1 MLPGHYQ
8 YMRRGLR
15 GEIPERDIVL
25 ALSHK
30 RRAQVTARDATENAV
45 FSHGRAPRSPFRQRG
60 TLSGQLW
67 CICTLPQPASMPEL
81 PEVETVRQSLLD
93 RVVGRDIVDLRVGD
107 FPGVVGT
114 ESPET
119 VRARVTGRRFHD
131 IRRRGKYLFFD
142 LDDDTSIMI
151 HLRMTGKLSLVS
163 TTREELRHQ
172 RLAIELD
179 NGRDLRFSDQRKFG
193 RVLHLHLDDATRL
206 DARIGIEPLAD
217 DFTPEWLLTRLARRT
232 GKIKAVLLDQGL
244 IGGLGN
250 IYVDEA
256 LFAAGIHP
264 ERPADSLT
272 LVELTRL
279 VQAIRNVLLAALA
292 RRGTTFSSFEDA
304 DGQSG
309 GYGANLR
316 VYGKGGK
323 ALCPLCSGPL
333 LRLTVA
339 GRGTS
344 YCPACQPI
352 TVGEET

>member
-1 MLPGHYQ
+1 
-8 YMRRGLR
+8 
-15 GEIPERDIVL
+15 
-25 ALSHK
+25 
-30 RRAQVTARDATENAV
+30 
-45 FSHGRAPRSPFRQRG
+45 
-60 TLSGQLW
+60 
-67 CICTLPQPASMPEL
+67 MPEL

-93 RVVGRDIVDLRVGD
+93 RVIGRQILDLRVGD

-119 VRARVTGRRFHD
+119 VRSRITGLRFQD

-142 LDDDTSIMI
+142 LDDDTAIMI
-151 HLRMTGKLSLVS
+151 HLRMTGKLSLVPAN
-163 TTREELRHQ
+163 RAELRHQ
-172 RLAIELD
+172 RAALTLD

-193 RVLHLHLDDATRL
+193 RVLHMHPTDLAAL
-206 DARIGIEPLAD
+206 DARIGVEPLGD
-217 DFTPEWLLTRLARRT
+217 DFTPEWLQARLARRT

-264 ERPADSLT
+264 ERVANSLT
-272 LVELTRL
+272 LPELTRL
-279 VQAIRNVLLAALA
+279 VAEVRKVLLAALS

-309 GYGANLR
+309 GYGTNLQ

-323 ALCPLCSGPL
+323 GFCPTCAAPL
-333 LRLTVA
+333 LRLTVG

-344 YCPACQPI
+344 YCPICQPLPDLSA
-352 TVGEET
+352 T

>member
-1 MLPGHYQ
+1 
-8 YMRRGLR
+8 
-15 GEIPERDIVL
+15 
-25 ALSHK
+25 
-30 RRAQVTARDATENAV
+30 
-45 FSHGRAPRSPFRQRG
+45 
-60 TLSGQLW
+60 
-67 CICTLPQPASMPEL
+67 MPEL

-93 RVVGRDIVDLRVGD
+93 RVVGRHIRDLRVGD

-119 VRARVTGRRFHD
+119 VRSRVAGRRFQD

-151 HLRMTGKLSLVS
+151 HLRMTGKLSLVPAE
-163 TTREELRHQ
+163 RDDLRHQ
-172 RLAIELD
+172 RAALVLD

-193 RVLHLHLDDATRL
+193 RVLHMHPADVELL
-206 DARIGIEPLAD
+206 DARIGIEPLSE
-217 DFTPEWLLTRLARRT
+217 DFTPEWLQAHLARRT

-256 LFAAGIHP
+256 LFSAGIHP
-264 ERPADSLT
+264 ERVANSLS
-272 LVELTRL
+272 LLELTGL
-279 VQAIRNVLLAALA
+279 VTAIRQVLLAALG

-304 DGQSG
+304 DGLSG
-309 GYGANLR
+309 GYGANLQ

-323 ALCPLCSGPL
+323 GRCPQCAEPL
-333 LRLTVA
+333 LRLVVG

-344 YCPACQPI
+344 LCPACQPLGDSI
-352 TVGEET
+352 HT